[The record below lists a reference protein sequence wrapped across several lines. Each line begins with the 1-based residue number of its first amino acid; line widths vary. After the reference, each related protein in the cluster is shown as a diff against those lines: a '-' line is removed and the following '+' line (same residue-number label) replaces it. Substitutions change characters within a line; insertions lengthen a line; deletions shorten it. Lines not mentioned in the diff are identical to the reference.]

1 LKRHSASRVAQLAL
15 GAALAALSVS
25 SPAQDRLIP
34 GPGSEL
40 TQARCG
46 TCHEIG
52 YVTRAPQSRAQWED
66 VMRVM
71 VVERGAPVTP
81 DEVKIITDY
90 LATYYSREGPSAAA
104 QAASAQAAAAQAA
117 ADPVT
122 QLLNRNGCVSC
133 HTMDQPLVG
142 PAFRDVAAKYRGD
155 PAAAARLTQKVKAGG
170 QGVWGRVPM
179 PPNPG
184 LSDAD
189 AKLLIDW
196 VLVQK

>member
-1 LKRHSASRVAQLAL
+1 MRRRSAARPARLAL
-15 GAALAALSVS
+15 AAALAVLGFAAA
-25 SPAQDRLIP
+25 AQDRLVP

-40 TQARCG
+40 TQAKCAI
-46 TCHEIG
+46 CHEIG
-52 YVTRAPQSRAQWED
+52 YVTRAPQSRAQWGE

-71 VVERGAPVTP
+71 LERGTPMTP
-81 DEVKIITDY
+81 DEMKVITDY
-90 LATYYSREGPSAAA
+90 LATYYNREGPSAAA

-122 QLLNRNGCVSC
+122 RLLNGNACLGC
-133 HTMDQPLVG
+133 HTTEKQLVG

-155 PAAAARLTQKVKAGG
+155 PAAAARLAQKVKAGG
-170 QGVWGRVPM
+170 QGVWGQVPM

-196 VLVQK
+196 VLAQK